1 MGNNVLH
8 LCYIGDRGV
17 RKVNLREANQRFS
30 QLVREVQETREPV
43 SVYRHGELAV
53 EIHPP
58 AQPSGVRVLTPEQQ
72 AALDSLF
79 DTARRFGKPSKGR
92 KLTRDEMHER

>member
-1 MGNNVLH
+1 M
-8 LCYIGDRGV
+8 
-17 RKVNLREANQRFS
+17 RKINLREANQRFS

-58 AQPSGVRVLTPEQQ
+58 GKASGARVLTPEQK
-72 AALDSLF
+72 AAIKEMF
-79 DTARRFGKPSKGR
+79 EIAKRGRPSKGR

>member
-1 MGNNVLH
+1 M
-8 LCYIGDRGV
+8 
-17 RKVNLREANQRFS
+17 RKINLREANQRFS
-30 QLVREVQETREPV
+30 QLVREVQETGEPV

-58 AQPSGVRVLTPEQQ
+58 AKASGARVLTPEQQ

-79 DTARRFGKPSKGR
+79 ETARRAKPSKGR

>member
-1 MGNNVLH
+1 M
-8 LCYIGDRGV
+8 CYIGDAGV

-30 QLVREVQETREPV
+30 RLVREVQETGEPV

-58 AQPSGVRVLTPEQQ
+58 ASRDTARVLTPEQQ
-72 AALDSLF
+72 AALKSLIELSH
-79 DTARRFGKPSKGR
+79 RIRGKSDGR
-92 KLTRDEMHER
+92 KMTRDEMHER

>member
-1 MGNNVLH
+1 M
-8 LCYIGDRGV
+8 
-17 RKVNLREANQRFS
+17 RKINLREANQRFS
-30 QLVREVQETREPV
+30 RLVREVQETGEPV

-58 AQPSGVRVLTPEQQ
+58 GKASGVRVPTPEQQ
-72 AALDSLF
+72 AALKSMLELSRH
-79 DTARRFGKPSKGR
+79 ARPSKGR

>member
-1 MGNNVLH
+1 M
-8 LCYIGDRGV
+8 
-17 RKVNLREANQRFS
+17 RKINLREANQRFS
-30 QLVREVQETREPV
+30 QLVREVQETGEPV

-58 AQPSGVRVLTPEQQ
+58 AQSSNVRVLTAEQQ
-72 AALDSLF
+72 KALDSMF
-79 DTARRFGKPSKGR
+79 ETARRHARASKGR

>member
-1 MGNNVLH
+1 M
-8 LCYIGDRGV
+8 
-17 RKVNLREANQRFS
+17 RKINLREANQRFS
-30 QLVREVQETREPV
+30 QLVREVQETGEPV

-58 AQPSGVRVLTPEQQ
+58 AKASGMRVLTPAQQ
-72 AALDSLF
+72 AALDSIF
-79 DTARRFGKPSKGR
+79 DTARRFGKASRGR